1 MYFSAKR
8 KLLKQSAIRHVPH
21 FKMQSSSMVK
31 LFTLTCLMLIYTLHT
46 PPAFAERVEY
56 IVYDGQAYAP
66 NQLESAASSP
76 ILVSAPYSSGND
88 YVIPRASDGHYY
100 VAGSVNG
107 FPVVFMVDTGASIS
121 VLPAKLVKN
130 SGIRAGRVMLIE
142 TAAGRSRASASQGN
156 ILQIGPYKLTDAKIG
171 VNDRLE
177 TPLLGMDALNRF
189 QITQSN
195 GMMILRANR

>member
-1 MYFSAKR
+1 MRYFDN
-8 KLLKQSAIRHVPH
+8 
-21 FKMQSSSMVK
+21 
-31 LFTLTCLMLIYTLHT
+31 IYTRIYGLKSLKIQYLSCIIAKYFLLLLSLT
-46 PPAFAERVEY
+46 FSSLFAYPALAERVEY

-76 ILVSAPYSSGND
+76 TLANAPYSSGND

-121 VLPAKLVKN
+121 VLPAKFARN

-142 TAAGRSRASASQGN
+142 TAAGRSRASAAQGN
-156 ILQIGPYKLTDAKIG
+156 ILQIGPYKLTDAKVGI
-171 VNDRLE
+171 NDRLD